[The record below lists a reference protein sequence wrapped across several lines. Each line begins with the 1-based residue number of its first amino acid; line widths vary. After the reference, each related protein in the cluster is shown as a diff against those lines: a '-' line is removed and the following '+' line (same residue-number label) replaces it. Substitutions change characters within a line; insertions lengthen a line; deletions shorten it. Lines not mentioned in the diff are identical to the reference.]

1 MADALNIRRN
11 LAAIPGWSTRRKL
24 VIFESDDWGSI
35 RMPSVETYKS
45 LHAAG
50 IDLTSD
56 DGVLFNRYD
65 SLETTADLAG
75 LFEVLI
81 SVKDYMNRPAVFT
94 PLAIVANPDFRKIKE
109 SDYTAYSFEPFTDT
123 LLRNSGCDGTFNLW
137 QEGIRRRLF
146 VPQFHGREHL
156 NVKVW
161 MEALNNGNRMSRIGF
176 DHCFWGMS
184 TVHEPDIGLE
194 FQAAFDFS
202 DPADIVYQADV
213 IDTGLVLFK
222 DIIGYRASYFAPPN
236 GPFSSEL
243 ESKLAD
249 NGVKYLFMP
258 RIQSEPLGQGK
269 VKKRLHWL
277 GKRNPSGLR
286 IITRN
291 CFFEPVIQGTDWVDH
306 CLSDISIAFRWHK
319 PAIISTHRVN
329 YIGALYPEKL
339 KNWLDKLHELLKR
352 IMKNWPDAEFI
363 TTDELGRIIDGN

>member
-1 MADALNIRRN
+1 MNIRRN
-11 LAAIPGWSTRRKL
+11 IAAIPGWNTGRKL

-45 LHAAG
+45 LQAAG

-56 DGVLFNRYD
+56 EGVLFNRYD
-65 SLETTADLAG
+65 SLATTADLAG
-75 LFEVLI
+75 LFEVLA
-81 SVKDYMNRPAVFT
+81 SVKDSVNRPAVFT
-94 PLAIVANPDFRKIKE
+94 PVAVVANPDFRKIKE
-109 SDYTAYSFEPFTDT
+109 SAYTAYYFEPFTDT
-123 LLRNSGCDGTFNLW
+123 LLKNSGCEGSFDLW

-161 MEALNNGNRMSRIGF
+161 MKALNNGNRMSRIGF

-184 TVHEPDIGLE
+184 TAHEPDIGLE

-202 DPADIVYQADV
+202 DPADIVYQAE
-213 IDTGLVLFK
+213 ILDTGLLLFK
-222 DIIGYRASYFAPPN
+222 NIFDYQASYFAPPN
-236 GPFSSEL
+236 GPLSSRL

-249 NGVKYLFMP
+249 NGIKYLFMP
-258 RIQSEPLGQGK
+258 RIQLEPLGQGK

-277 GKRNPSGLR
+277 GKRNTSGLR

-291 CFFEPVIQGTDWVDH
+291 CFFEPVIQGTDWVDK

-329 YIGALYPEKL
+329 YIGALDPDNRENGLSKL
-339 KNWLDKLHELLKR
+339 YELLRR

-363 TTDELGRIIDGN
+363 TTDELGRIIDED

>member
-1 MADALNIRRN
+1 MNIRGN
-11 LAAIPGWSTRRKL
+11 IAAIPGWNTGRKL

-45 LHAAG
+45 LQAAG

-56 DGVLFNRYD
+56 EGVLFNRYD
-65 SLETTADLAG
+65 SLATTADLAG
-75 LFEVLI
+75 LFEVLA
-81 SVKDYMNRPAVFT
+81 SVKDSMNRPAVFT
-94 PLAIVANPDFRKIKE
+94 PVALVANPDFRKIKE
-109 SDYTAYSFEPFTDT
+109 SAYTAYFFEPFTDT
-123 LLRNSGCDGTFNLW
+123 LLRNSGCEGSFNMW
-137 QEGIRRRLF
+137 KEGIRRGLF

-161 MEALNNGNRMSRIGF
+161 MKALNNGNRMSRIGF

-184 TVHEPDIGLE
+184 TAHEPDIGLE

-202 DPADIVYQADV
+202 DPADIVYQAE
-213 IDTGLVLFK
+213 ILDTGLLLFK
-222 DIIGYRASYFAPPN
+222 NIFGYQASYFAPPN
-236 GPFSSEL
+236 GPLSSRL
-243 ESKLAD
+243 ESNLAD
-249 NGVKYLFMP
+249 NGIKYLFMP

-277 GKRNPSGLR
+277 GKRNQSGLR

-291 CFFEPVIQGTDWVDH
+291 CFFEPVIQGTDWVDK

-329 YIGALYPEKL
+329 YIGALDPDNRENGLSKL
-339 KNWLDKLHELLKR
+339 YELLRR
-352 IMKNWPDAEFI
+352 IIKNWPDAEFI
-363 TTDELGRIIDGN
+363 TTDELGRIIDED

>member
-1 MADALNIRRN
+1 LNIRRN
-11 LAAIPGWSTRRKL
+11 IAAIPGWNTGRKL
-24 VIFESDDWGSI
+24 IIFESDDWGSI

-45 LHAAG
+45 LQAAG

-56 DGVLFNRYD
+56 EGVLFNRYD
-65 SLETTADLAG
+65 SLATTADLSG
-75 LFEVLI
+75 LFEVLA
-81 SVKDYMNRPAVFT
+81 SVKDSMNRPAVFT
-94 PLAIVANPDFRKIKE
+94 PVAVVANPDFRKIKE
-109 SDYTAYSFEPFTDT
+109 SAYTAYFFEPFTDT
-123 LLRNSGCDGTFNLW
+123 LLKNSGCEGSFDLW

-161 MEALNNGNRMSRIGF
+161 MKALNNGNRMSRIGF

-184 TVHEPDIGLE
+184 TAHEPDIGLE

-202 DPADIVYQADV
+202 DPADIVYQAE
-213 IDTGLVLFK
+213 ILDTGLLLFK
-222 DIIGYRASYFAPPN
+222 NIFGYKASYFAPPN
-236 GPFSSEL
+236 GPLSSRL

-249 NGVKYLFMP
+249 NGIKYLFMP
-258 RIQSEPLGQGK
+258 RIQLEPLGQGK

-277 GKRNPSGLR
+277 GKRNTSGLR

-291 CFFEPVIQGTDWVDH
+291 CFFEPVIQGTDWVDK

-329 YIGALYPEKL
+329 YIGALDPDNRENGLSKL
-339 KNWLDKLHELLKR
+339 YELLRR

-363 TTDELGRIIDGN
+363 TTDELGRIIDED